1 MPGKEGVKVG
11 KKKEVLLRTQR
22 KKQTT
27 NEQIKELEERISKT
41 KYNKKTQHAIGL
53 YKAKLAMLKE
63 KAEARA
69 STGKAKG
76 DDRYSVRKTG
86 DGSVVLLGFPS
97 VGKSTLLNKLT
108 NAKSDIGA
116 YSFTTLSAVP
126 GMMNYKHAKIQV
138 IDVPGIVTGAAS
150 GRGRGKEVMGM
161 LRNAD
166 LILVLVDALY
176 PQHYKAILKEIYET
190 GIRVNGKKPDVRI
203 TKKEKGGIG
212 VGCTVKL
219 TKIDIPTISDIAREM
234 RLANADILVRDDIT
248 SDQLID
254 VIRQN
259 AIYTRA
265 LTVISKIDLVSKE
278 QLSKMCEEIKPD
290 VVVSAS
296 TDYHIDELKD
306 AIFDRMG
313 FIRIFLKEVNKQAD
327 MEEPLIMFSGCTIK
341 DVCLK
346 LHKDFVTKFKFARI
360 WGKSAKFD
368 GQVLRKMA
376 KELHDGDILELHMK

>member
-11 KKKEVLLRTQR
+11 KKKEVLLRTER

-27 NEQIKELEERISKT
+27 NEQIRELEERISKT

-53 YKAKLAMLKE
+53 YKAKLAMLKQ

-76 DDRYSVRKTG
+76 DDRYNVRKTG

-126 GMMNYKHAKIQV
+126 GMMKYKHAKIQI
-138 IDVPGIVTGAAS
+138 IDVPGIVSGAAS

-166 LILVLVDALY
+166 LILVLVDALS

-190 GIRVNGKKPDVRI
+190 GIRINSKKPDVRI
-203 TKKEKGGIG
+203 TKKDKGGIG

-219 TKIDIPTISDIAREM
+219 TKIDVPTVKDIAREM
-234 RLANADILVRDDIT
+234 RLANADILVRDDI
-248 SDQLID
+248 SADQLID
-254 VIRQN
+254 IIRQN
-259 AIYTRA
+259 AIYTKA

-278 QLSKMCEEIKPD
+278 QLSKMCEDIKPD
-290 VVVSAS
+290 VVVSAE
-296 TDYHIDELKD
+296 TDYHIEELKE

-327 MEEPLIMFSGCTIK
+327 MEEPLIMFTGSTIK

-346 LHKDFVTKFKFARI
+346 LHKDFVTKFKFVRI
-360 WGKSAKFD
+360 WGKTAKFA
-368 GQVLRKMA
+368 GQVLRKMD
-376 KELHDGDILELHMK
+376 KELHDSDILELHMK